1 MLALLAAP
9 AARALPPLEQLEAR
23 VGLSPAAQLA
33 ERAWEFSRDALGAG
47 RLGLGVSAF
56 GNLGYAHNHDVIDP
70 LHSWTYSQGVVGA
83 GLSIPVFGSRLQ
95 LEDSL
100 AEQQVQLAQLDARR
114 QLARRELIARLRK
127 AYADYW
133 LAQRAT
139 LLAQEYLK
147 DGPALEH
154 VLELRT
160 RSGLLLDADRLEL
173 LSGFSLARRDEA
185 SGGAEREVA
194 LAVMRELTGADLDGG
209 VAVRPLVPMGCLRS
223 QDPGDEW
230 MDADP
235 ELTGLQKIVALRA
248 VNPRDS
254 ALYPVQ
260 SSVQLGYQSRDDMPT
275 GQRGGSAVL
284 NWSFQVPLEYGSQR
298 HLLARAAAAQ
308 LSRARLEYELRR
320 DELRAQRR
328 ELIARAAVLERNA
341 DFAATRLA
349 AADAALDER
358 ALRHA
363 RLEGDTTEQLQ
374 KARLDHYHAA
384 RSLIDADKAVVYWY
398 ADWARFGTSACETPP
413 SARSPPRAE
422 GRPLAVR
429 LDPIPAAA
437 QARPGDRAL
446 YLWRSGE
453 WLAHAAEGGG
463 AAKLAALHSAGITR
477 LLVSFDAGQMRA
489 VTADPAALVQ
499 AVRGTHGQ
507 GLRVELLLADPL
519 WIQPGQRPALLGIII
534 ALKTVPFDG
543 LHLDVEP
550 EQLDAAPGKLPEL
563 LGALSQTLAAASAAS
578 PWPLALSLHP
588 RDLEVEVG
596 DGSFAQ
602 TLERLR
608 VSPTLMVYVADP
620 ERAVAIAEPLL
631 GHYPGLSFSVALSLE
646 KSLGP
651 QESLWSYPEPE
662 RRRRIEQ
669 VESGLA
675 AANFTGLTLEL
686 EDAWGEAS
694 GLARLAAG
702 E

>member
-1 MLALLAAP
+1 MASRTPLLLSLALATLVAP
-9 AARALPPLEQLEAR
+9 AARALPPLEQLETR
-23 VGLSPAAQLA
+23 IDLSPAAQLA
-33 ERAWEFSRDALGAG
+33 ERAYESSRDAFGAG
-47 RLGLGVSAF
+47 RIGLGVSAI
-56 GNLGYAHNHDVIDP
+56 GNLGYAHNHDIIDP

-95 LEDSL
+95 LQDSL
-100 AEQQVQLAQLDARR
+100 AEQQVLLLQLDGHR
-114 QLARRELIARLRK
+114 QLARRELIGRLRK

-133 LAQRAT
+133 LAQRVE

-147 DGPALEH
+147 DGPAFEH
-154 VLELRT
+154 VVELRT
-160 RSGLLLDADRLEL
+160 RAGLLLNADRLEL

-185 SGGAEREVA
+185 SGGADREVA
-194 LAVMRELTGADLDGG
+194 LGLMRELTGADLDGG
-209 VAVRPLVPMGCLRS
+209 VAVRPPVPLSCLRS
-223 QDPGDEW
+223 QESGDGW

-235 ELTGLQKIVALRA
+235 ELSSLQKVVALRE

-308 LSRARLEYELRR
+308 LSRARLEYEIRR

-328 ELIARAAVLERNA
+328 ELVARAAVLERTV

-349 AADAALDER
+349 AADAAVDER
-358 ALRHA
+358 TLRA
-363 RLEGDTTEQLQ
+363 VRLGGDTTEQLQ
-374 KARLDHYHAA
+374 KARLEHYHAG
-384 RSLIDADKAVVYWY
+384 RVFVEADRAIVYWY
-398 ADWARFGTSACETPP
+398 ADWARFEPSSCETQPSVRSSPP
-413 SARSPPRAE
+413 EAGAARSGE
-422 GRPLAVR
+422 
-429 LDPIPAAA
+429 
-437 QARPGDRAL
+437 RAL

-453 WLAHAAEGGG
+453 WLSQTAGERG
-463 AAKLAALHSAGITR
+463 ARKFAALHSAGITR
-477 LLVSFDAGQMRA
+477 LLVSFDAQQIRT
-489 VTADPAALVQ
+489 VTADPTALLR
-499 AVRGTHGQ
+499 AVRDSHEQ
-507 GLRVELLLADPL
+507 GFRVELLLGDPL
-519 WIQPGQRPALLGIII
+519 WIRPEQRAGLLAII
-534 ALKTVPFDG
+534 AALKSVPFDG
-543 LHLDVEP
+543 LHLDLEP
-550 EQLDAAPGKLPEL
+550 AQLDAAPDRLPQL
-563 LGALSQTLAAASAAS
+563 LGALAQTLAAASAAS

-596 DGSFAQ
+596 DGNFAQ

-608 VSPTLMVYVADP
+608 ISPTLMVYVANP

-651 QESLWSYPEPE
+651 QESLWSYPLPE

-669 VESGLA
+669 VETGLA